1 MRDLALQARRQ
12 AEEHVGPGVS
22 ISTLTVTRWVTKSD
36 LFVLLMVPHH
46 GGSGRATVSSRTRK
60 EAQHVLVEVRA

>member
-1 MRDLALQARRQ
+1 MEVATPDR
-12 AEEHVGPGVS
+12 
-22 ISTLTVTRWVTKSD
+22 VTTSD
-36 LFVLLMVPHH
+36 VFVLLMVPHH

>member
-1 MRDLALQARRQ
+1 MPDR
-12 AEEHVGPGVS
+12 
-22 ISTLTVTRWVTKSD
+22 VTKSD
-36 LFVLLMVPHH
+36 VLVLLMVPHQ

>member
-1 MRDLALQARRQ
+1 MGVFANVGLRRL
-12 AEEHVGPGVS
+12 VNV
-22 ISTLTVTRWVTKSD
+22 
-36 LFVLLMVPHH
+36 FVLLMVPHH